1 MWAKNVEPPLNR
13 SSIDWVL
20 LKGTRLRSANLMKMM
35 SCGSVG
41 RKLVGM
47 HLFQTL
53 QGWFGTVFAGRGT
66 KTGTVGFAASLF
78 SVAFHFI
85 STGST
90 IDHRA
95 FGLDSDKRPRAGFFN
110 RSNEE

>member
-1 MWAKNVEPPLNR
+1 MWPQSDEPPLNW

-47 HLFQTL
+47 HLFQAL
-53 QGWFGTVFAGRGT
+53 
-66 KTGTVGFAASLF
+66 
-78 SVAFHFI
+78 
-85 STGST
+85 
-90 IDHRA
+90 
-95 FGLDSDKRPRAGFFN
+95 
-110 RSNEE
+110 